1 MTSFHYELDFQ
12 LDAER
17 HYTEWI
23 DKVVGSEGF
32 QAGDINYIFCS
43 DDYLLDLHKKHLN
56 KDTYTDII
64 TFDYS
69 EGDTISGDIF
79 ISVDRVRENAEI
91 FNSKEDDELLR
102 VMSHGILHM
111 CGYNDKEAEEAE
123 LMRLK
128 ESEKMRMF
136 HVEQ

>member
-1 MTSFHYELDFQ
+1 MISFHYELDFQ
-12 LDAER
+12 LDAEK

-23 DKVVGSEGF
+23 DNVISSEGF

-43 DDYLLDLHKKHLN
+43 DDYLLELHRKHLD

-69 EGDTISGDIF
+69 QGEIISGDIF
-79 ISVDRVRENAEI
+79 ISVDRVRENSEI
-91 FNSKEDDELLR
+91 FNSKEGDELLR
-102 VMSHGILHM
+102 VMAHGILHM

-123 LMRLK
+123 LMRVK
-128 ESEKMRMF
+128 ESEKMKMF